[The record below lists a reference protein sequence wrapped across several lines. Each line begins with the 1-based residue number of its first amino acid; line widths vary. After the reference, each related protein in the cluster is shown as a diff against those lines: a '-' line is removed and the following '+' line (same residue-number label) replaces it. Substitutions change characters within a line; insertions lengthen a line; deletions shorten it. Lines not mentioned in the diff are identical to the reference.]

1 MKFAFLVHP
10 LSRQSVTMLDLD
22 RDGSLLKMWGSD
34 AMGVAAGLHGAFTRS
49 MARGVEN
56 RLPAVSIFDEL
67 GRLTSPDG
75 SSAEGRIYEIP
86 LDAYE
91 ILDNPDQA
99 LAFMQEAVSQATEWG
114 ARLIGLGSMT
124 GIVGSRGE
132 FLAERS
138 SIAVTTGN
146 SLTVYTA
153 LQNLYRVAEEFD
165 IDLREETVAIVGIPG
180 SIASG
185 VAALAAPHC
194 GRLLL
199 VGRNNGTAAVRK
211 FADQVGGEYFSD
223 FSEALAQARIVISA
237 TSSGNCI
244 DQHQLLPGTIVID
257 VGVPTDVVGSKAL
270 RPDVLILTGGL
281 VRLPESMNS
290 FSRVLKFHHRVIP
303 SCLGET
309 LALALDQRAENLS
322 LGRHLSLDS
331 IQDIGSRARA
341 HGYDFSRLYSFG
353 NPLAAAAVTRFRQ
366 VRLRLRTGRTRPLRS
381 VAHRISTA
389 ADQHARHCNPVLH
402 ALGRSSGFVPTFVR
416 GEGAYLYDA
425 EGREYL
431 DCVAGFGSLNLGHNH
446 PAVVDALTEALK
458 EQAPGFVQ
466 SAVNPYQ
473 GALAADLAALAPSGL
488 EMVFFCNSGTES
500 VEAALKLA
508 RITTGRER
516 MLSCEGAYHG
526 KSLGA
531 LSVSGTAE
539 YRRPFGQLLAG
550 CETIPRGDAELLE
563 RELATRRFAAF
574 IIEPMQAEG
583 GMYLLPEGFL
593 RRAAELCRRTG
604 TLLIVDEV
612 QTGLGRTGALFACE
626 HEHVEPDVLCLAK
639 SLGGGLMPIG
649 AMLTRRDLWMRAY
662 GTVQTFALHTS
673 TFGGGSLACA
683 AGLATLQILQQERL
697 AENAAE
703 RGSQLMR
710 GLVNLCRRARCLKEV
725 RGLGLLIGLEFNPL
739 PRNVA
744 DHWRASD
751 PTGTAS
757 ILIPQYDRLVDGFH
771 VLHALH
777 TLLNGFGIY
786 AQMCRSNPFVLR
798 LQPPLIV
805 TATEIDRLLI
815 AIEQTCEEID
825 YTTSLIDDLV
835 AKTGIGEHDAAAA
848 HPSAASTADGS
859 EVLDVCKVFN
869 EELPAIFATN
879 ADAAKQIGVRFQI
892 SVTGEGGGE
901 WYVDASS
908 SGPNVTQ
915 GNPGG
920 ADCGISIDVRDFRT
934 LYEHPQ
940 TDMVRLY
947 FSGRIQFSGD
957 TKKAGRLRQLFELE
971 EQPSVTLSGE
981 RQRIS
986 SLFRS

>member
-10 LSRQSVTMLDLD
+10 LSRESVTMLDLD
-22 RDGSLLKMWGSD
+22 RDGSLLQMWGLD
-34 AMGVAAGLHGAFTRS
+34 AMAVAAGLHGAFTS
-49 MARGVEN
+49 SLARGVQE
-56 RLPAVSIFDEL
+56 RPLEVSVFDEL

-75 SSAEGRIYEIP
+75 AAAEGRIYEIP

-91 ILDNPDQA
+91 ILGNPDRA
-99 LAFMQEAVSQATEWG
+99 LEFMQEAVSLATEWG
-114 ARLIGLGSMT
+114 ASLIGLGSMT

-132 FLAERS
+132 FLAEHS
-138 SIAVTTGN
+138 PIAVTTGN
-146 SLTVYTA
+146 SLTAYTA
-153 LQNLYRVAEEFD
+153 LQNLYQVAEEFD
-165 IDLREETVAIVGIPG
+165 IDLRDEAVAVVGIPG

-185 VAALAAPHC
+185 VAALVAPHC

-199 VGRNNGTAAVRK
+199 VGRNKGTATVRK

-223 FSEALAQARIVISA
+223 ISDALSQARVVISA

-257 VGVPTDVVGSKAL
+257 VGVPTDVIGNKAL

-281 VRLPESMNS
+281 VKLPDSMS
-290 FSRVLKFHHRVIP
+290 SSSRVIKFHHRVIP

-322 LGRHLSLDS
+322 LGRRLSLDS

-353 NPLAAAAVTRFRQ
+353 NPLDDAITTQFRQ
-366 VRLRLRTGRTRPLRS
+366 VRMRLETGRTRPLRT
-381 VAHRISTA
+381 VDKRISTA

-402 ALGRSSGFVPTFVR
+402 ALGRSSGFVRTFVR
-416 GEGAYLYDA
+416 GEGVYVYDA
-425 EGREYL
+425 EGREYF
-431 DCVAGFGSLNLGHNH
+431 DCVSGFGSLNLGHNH
-446 PAVVDALTEALK
+446 PAVVEALTDALS

-508 RITTGRER
+508 RILTGRER

-539 YRRPFGQLLAG
+539 FRRPFGPLLAG
-550 CETIPRGDAELLE
+550 CETIPLGNSELLE

-574 IIEPMQAEG
+574 IIEPLQAEG
-583 GMYLLPEGFL
+583 GMYVLPEGFL
-593 RRAAELCRRTG
+593 KRASELCRRTD

-626 HEHVEPDVLCLAK
+626 HEGVQPDVLCLAK

-649 AMLTRRDLWMRAY
+649 AMLTRRDLWMQAY

-683 AGLATLQILQQERL
+683 AALATLRVLQHEGL

-703 RGSQLMR
+703 RGTQLQR
-710 GLVNLCRRARCLKEV
+710 GLVSLCRRSRCLKEV
-725 RGLGLLIGLEFNPL
+725 RGQGLLIGLEFHPIPANL
-739 PRNVA
+739 A

-757 ILIPQYDRLVDGFH
+757 MLIPQYDRLVNGFH
-771 VLHALH
+771 VLHALQ
-777 TLLNGFGIY
+777 TLLHGHGIY
-786 AQMCRSNPFVLR
+786 AQTCRSNPFVLR

-805 TATEIDRLLI
+805 TAEQIDSLLM
-815 AIEQTCEEID
+815 ALEQTCEEID
-825 YTTSLIDDLV
+825 YVTSLVDDLV

-848 HPSAASTADGS
+848 NSSSSSNGKSTV
-859 EVLDVCKVFN
+859 VLDVPKVFN

-879 ADAAKQIGVRFQI
+879 ADAARQIGVRFQI
-892 SVTGEGGGE
+892 CVTGDGGGE
-901 WYVDASS
+901 WFVDVSK
-908 SGPNVTQ
+908 SGPSVTK

-920 ADCGISIDVRDFRT
+920 ADCGITIAVEDFRT
-934 LYEHPQ
+934 LYDNPD

-947 FSGRIQFSGD
+947 FSGKVQFSGD

-971 EQPSVTLSGE
+971 EHSSADRLQPVSE
-981 RQRIS
+981 A
-986 SLFRS
+986 

>member
-22 RDGSLLKMWGSD
+22 RDGSLLKMWGLD
-34 AMGVAAGLHGAFTRS
+34 AMGVAAGLHSAFTRS
-49 MARGVEN
+49 LARGVQARPLE
-56 RLPAVSIFDEL
+56 VSVFDEL
-67 GRLTSPDG
+67 GLLTSPDG
-75 SSAEGRIYEIP
+75 AVAEGRIYEIP
-86 LDAYE
+86 MDAYE
-91 ILDNPDQA
+91 ILDNPDRA

-114 ARLIGLGSMT
+114 ASLIGLGSMT

-153 LQNLYRVAEEFD
+153 LQNLYRVADEFD
-165 IDLREETVAIVGIPG
+165 LDLRNETVAVVGIPG
-180 SIASG
+180 SIACG

-199 VGRNNGTAAVRK
+199 VGRNNGTATVRK
-211 FADQVGGEYFSD
+211 FADQVGGEYFSNISD
-223 FSEALAQARIVISA
+223 ALSQARVVISA

-257 VGVPTDVVGSKAL
+257 VGVPTDVIGNKAL

-281 VRLPESMNS
+281 VKLPDSMTPS
-290 FSRVLKFHHRVIP
+290 SRVLKFHHRVIP

-331 IQDIGSRARA
+331 IQDIGARARA

-353 NPLAAAAVTRFRQ
+353 NPLNDDVATRFRQ
-366 VRLRLRTGRTRPLRS
+366 VRWRLETGRIRPLPNIDKR
-381 VAHRISTA
+381 AATA

-402 ALGRSSGFVPTFVR
+402 ILGRSSGFVKTFVR

-425 EGREYL
+425 EGRAYF
-431 DCVAGFGSLNLGHNH
+431 DCVSGFGSLNLGHNH
-446 PAVVDALTEALK
+446 PAVAEALVDALK
-458 EQAPGFVQ
+458 QQAPGFVQ

-550 CETIPRGDAELLE
+550 CDTIPRGDAELLE
-563 RELATRRFAAF
+563 RELATCRFAAF
-574 IIEPMQAEG
+574 IIEPLQAEG
-583 GMYLLPEGFL
+583 GMYPLPEGFL
-593 RRAAELCRRTG
+593 RRAAELCRKTG

-626 HEHVEPDVLCLAK
+626 HEGVEPDVLCLAK

-683 AGLATLQILQQERL
+683 AGLATLRILQQERL

-703 RGSQLMR
+703 RGAQLQR
-710 GLVNLCRRARCLKEV
+710 GLTTLCRRARCLKEV
-725 RGLGLLIGLEFNPL
+725 RGQGLLIGLEFHPL
-739 PRNVA
+739 PVNVA
-744 DHWRASD
+744 NHWRASD
-751 PTGTAS
+751 PTGAAA
-757 ILIPQYDRLVDGFH
+757 ILIPQYDRLVNGFH

-777 TLLNGFGIY
+777 TLLNGHGIY

-805 TATEIDRLLI
+805 TAEEIDRLLM
-815 AIEQTCEEID
+815 ALEQTCEEID
-825 YTTSLIDDLV
+825 YTTALIDDLV

-848 HPSAASTADGS
+848 AQASTSSSAEGTIA
-859 EVLDVCKVFN
+859 VNVRKVFN
-869 EELPAIFATN
+869 EELPAIFASN
-879 ADAAKQIGVRFQI
+879 ADAARQIGVKFQI
-892 SVTGEGGGE
+892 CVTGDGGGE
-901 WYVDASS
+901 WYVDASD
-908 SGPNVTQ
+908 SGPNVME
-915 GNPGG
+915 GNPGS
-920 ADCGISIDVRDFRT
+920 ADCGITIDVADFRT
-934 LYEHPQ
+934 LYNNPQ

-947 FSGRIQFSGD
+947 FSGKVRFSGD

-971 EQPSVTLSGE
+971 EQSSVNLLQPVAD
-981 RQRIS
+981 R
-986 SLFRS
+986 

>member
-22 RDGSLLKMWGSD
+22 RDGSLLKMWGVD

-49 MARGVEN
+49 MAQGVQEHT
-56 RLPAVSIFDEL
+56 PQVSVFDEL
-67 GRLTSPDG
+67 GRLASPDG
-75 SSAEGRIYEIP
+75 SVAEGRIYEIP
-86 LDAYE
+86 LGAYE
-91 ILDNPDQA
+91 ILDNPDRA
-99 LAFMQEAVSQATEWG
+99 LAFMQEAVAQATEWG
-114 ARLIGLGSMT
+114 ASLIGLGSMT

-153 LQNLYRVAEEFD
+153 LQNLYRVAAEFD

-199 VGRNNGTAAVRK
+199 VGRNNGTSAIRK
-211 FADQVGGEYFSD
+211 FADQVGGEYFSNMSD
-223 FSEALAQARIVISA
+223 ALSQARIVISA

-257 VGVPTDVVGSKAL
+257 VGVPTDVIGSKSL

-281 VRLPESMNS
+281 VRLPDSMNS
-290 FSRVLKFHHRVIP
+290 FSRVLKFQHKVIP

-341 HGYDFSRLYSFG
+341 HGYNFSRLYSFG
-353 NPLAAAAVTRFRQ
+353 NPLDDTVATRFRQ
-366 VRLRLRTGRTRPLRS
+366 VRLRLKTGGNQPLLSIDKR
-381 VAHRISTA
+381 AATA

-402 ALGRSSGFVPTFVR
+402 TLGRSSNFVKTFVR
-416 GEGAYLYDA
+416 GEGSYLYDA
-425 EGREYL
+425 EGRKYF
-431 DCVAGFGSLNLGHNH
+431 DCVSGFGSLNLGHNH
-446 PAVVDALTEALK
+446 PAVAEALVEAIK
-458 EQAPGFVQ
+458 GQAPGFVQ

-473 GALAADLAALAPSGL
+473 GALAAELAALAPSGL

-550 CETIPRGDAELLE
+550 CDTIPRGDSELLE

-574 IIEPMQAEG
+574 IIEPLQAEG

-626 HEHVEPDVLCLAK
+626 HEGIEPDVLCLAK
-639 SLGGGLMPIG
+639 SLGGGLMPVG

-683 AGLATLQILQQERL
+683 AGLATLRVLQQERL
-697 AENAAE
+697 AENAEE
-703 RGSQLMR
+703 RGAQLQR
-710 GLVNLCRRARCLKEV
+710 GLINLCRRIKCLKEV
-725 RGLGLLIGLEFNPL
+725 RGQGLLIGLEFNPM
-739 PRNVA
+739 PGNVA

-751 PTGTAS
+751 PTGAAS
-757 ILIPQYDRLVDGFH
+757 ILIPQYDRLVNSFH

-777 TLLNGFGIY
+777 TLLNGHGIY

-805 TATEIDRLLI
+805 TAEEINQLLM
-815 AIEQTCEEID
+815 AVEQTCEEID

-835 AKTGIGEHDAAAA
+835 AKTAIGEHDAA
-848 HPSAASTADGS
+848 SEKSSTASNAGS
-859 EVLDVCKVFN
+859 SVALDVPWVFN
-869 EELPAIFATN
+869 EELPAIFAAN
-879 ADAAKQIGVRFQI
+879 AEAAKQIGVKFQI

-901 WYVDASS
+901 WYVDASD
-908 SGPNVTQ
+908 SGPNVTE

-920 ADCGISIDVRDFRT
+920 ADCGITIGVEDFRS
-934 LYEHPQ
+934 LYENPD

-947 FSGRIQFSGD
+947 FSGKVSFSGD

-971 EQPSVTLSGE
+971 VQSSVNQLQPLA
-981 RQRIS
+981 QP
-986 SLFRS
+986 

>member
-10 LSRQSVTMLDLD
+10 LSRQSVTMLNLD
-22 RDGSLLKMWGSD
+22 RDGRLLNLWGTD

-49 MARGVEN
+49 MAQGVE
-56 RLPAVSIFDEL
+56 RRPRVISIFDEL
-67 GRLTSPDG
+67 GRLTSPDD
-75 SSAEGRIYEIP
+75 SAAEGRIYEIP
-86 LDAYE
+86 LDAHE

-99 LAFMQEAVSQATEWG
+99 LVFMQEAVSHATEWG
-114 ARLIGLGSMT
+114 AKLIGLGSMT

-165 IDLREETVAIVGIPG
+165 IDLRGETVAIVGVPG

-199 VGRNNGTAAVRK
+199 VGRNNGNAAVRK
-211 FADQVGGEYFSD
+211 FAEQVGGEYFSD
-223 FSEALAQARIVISA
+223 IAEALSLARIVISA

-244 DQHQLLPGTIVID
+244 DQNQLLPGTIVID
-257 VGVPTDVVGSKAL
+257 VGVPTDVIGSKAI

-281 VRLPESMNS
+281 VRLPDSMNS
-290 FSRVLKFHHRVIP
+290 SSRVLKFHHRVIP

-331 IQDIGSRARA
+331 IQDIGARARA
-341 HGYDFSRLYSFG
+341 HGYDFSHMYSFG
-353 NPLAAAAVTRFRQ
+353 NPLDPVDVTRFRQ
-366 VRLRLRTGRTRPLRS
+366 VRLRLQSGRTRPLRS
-381 VAHRISTA
+381 AEQRISTA

-402 ALGRSSGFVPTFVR
+402 KLGRSTGFVPTFAR
-416 GEGAYLYDA
+416 GKGAYLYDA
-425 EGREYL
+425 DGKEYL
-431 DCVAGFGSLNLGHNH
+431 DCVSGFGSLNLGHNH
-446 PAVVDALTEALK
+446 PTVVKALTDALH

-473 GALAADLAALAPSGL
+473 GALASELAALAPSGL

-539 YRRPFGQLLAG
+539 YRRPFGALLSG
-550 CETIPRGDAELLE
+550 CDTIPRGDAELLE
-563 RELATRRFAAF
+563 RELSSRRFAAF
-574 IIEPMQAEG
+574 IIEPLQAEG
-583 GMYLLPEGFL
+583 GMYLLPKGFL
-593 RRAAELCRRTG
+593 SRAAELCRKTG

-626 HEHVEPDVLCLAK
+626 HEGVEPDVLCLAK

-683 AGLATLQILQQERL
+683 AGLAALQILQQEQL
-697 AENAAE
+697 AKNAAE
-703 RGSQLMR
+703 RGSQLLH
-710 GLVNLCRRARCLKEV
+710 GLQNLCRRVRCLKEV
-725 RGLGLLIGLEFNPL
+725 RGQGLLIGLEFHPM
-739 PRNVA
+739 PKNVG

-751 PTGTAS
+751 PTGGAS
-757 ILIPQYDRLVDGFH
+757 ILIPQYDRLVDSFH

-777 TLLNGFGIY
+777 TLLKGHGIY

-805 TATEIDRLLI
+805 TAVEIDRLLM

-835 AKTGIGEHDAAAA
+835 AKTGIGEHDAAAS
-848 HPSAASTADGS
+848 HSSAGLTA
-859 EVLDVCKVFN
+859 EPAAMLDVPDVFN
-869 EELPAIFATN
+869 RELPALFASN
-879 ADAAKQIGVRFQI
+879 PEAAMRIGVKFQI
-892 SVTGEGGGE
+892 SIIGEGGGE
-901 WYVDASS
+901 WYVDAST
-908 SGPNVTQ
+908 SGPHVIE
-915 GNPGG
+915 GNQEG
-920 ADCGISIDVRDFRT
+920 ADCGISMEVQDFRN
-934 LYEHPQ
+934 LYDNPR
-940 TDMVRLY
+940 TDMVRL
-947 FSGRIQFSGD
+947 FFAGKVQFSGD

-971 EQPSVTLSGE
+971 EYRSVDQLQPVA
-981 RQRIS
+981 RH
-986 SLFRS
+986 

>member
-1 MKFAFLVHP
+1 MRFAFLIHP

-34 AMGVAAGLHGAFTRS
+34 AMGVAAGLHGAFKRS
-49 MARGVEN
+49 IARGSQS
-56 RLPAVSIFDEL
+56 RPRAISIFDEL

-75 SSAEGRIYEIP
+75 AVAEGRIYEIP
-86 LDAYE
+86 LDARE
-91 ILDNPDQA
+91 ILDDPDQA
-99 LAFMQEAVSQATEWG
+99 LMFMQEAVDDATDWG
-114 ARLIGLGSMT
+114 ARLVGLGSMT

-132 FLAERS
+132 FLAARS

-165 IDLREETVAIVGIPG
+165 IDLRDETVAIVGIPG

-199 VGRNNGTAAVRK
+199 VGRNNGTAAIRK
-211 FADQVGGEYFSD
+211 FADQVGGEYISD
-223 FSEALAQARIVISA
+223 VSEALSQASIVVSA

-244 DQHQLLPGTIVID
+244 DQQLLQPGTIVID
-257 VGVPTDVVGSKAL
+257 VGVPTDVVGSKVL

-281 VRLPESMNS
+281 VRLPDSMNAD
-290 FSRVLKFHHRVIP
+290 SRVLKFHHKVIP

-309 LALALDQRAENLS
+309 LTLALDDRAENLS

-341 HGYDFSRLYSFG
+341 HGFDFSRLHSFG
-353 NPLAAAAVTRFRQ
+353 NPLAAAAVTKFRQ
-366 VRLRLRTGRTRPLRS
+366 VRLRLASHRIRPLCS
-381 VAHRISTA
+381 IDHRVSTA

-416 GEGAYLYDA
+416 GEGAYLYAAD
-425 EGREYL
+425 GRQYL
-431 DCVAGFGSLNLGHNH
+431 DCVSGFGSLNLGHNH
-446 PAVVDALTEALK
+446 PDVVEALTTALK

-516 MLSCEGAYHG
+516 LLSCHGAYHG

-539 YRRPFGQLLAG
+539 YRRPFGPLLNG

-563 RELATRRFAAF
+563 RELATCRYAAI

-583 GMYLLPEGFL
+583 GMYVLPQGFL
-593 RRAAELCRRTG
+593 GRASELCRETG

-612 QTGLGRTGALFACE
+612 QTGLGRTGAMFACE
-626 HEHVEPDVLCLAK
+626 HEGIEPDVLCLAK

-683 AGLATLQILQQERL
+683 AGLATLQVLQQQRL
-697 AENAAE
+697 ARNAAD
-703 RGSQLMR
+703 RGSQLLR
-710 GLVNLCRRARCLKEV
+710 GLSGLCRRARCLKEV
-725 RGLGLLIGLEFNPL
+725 RGQGLLIGLEFRPL
-739 PRNVA
+739 PQNVA

-777 TLLNGFGIY
+777 TLLNGYGIY
-786 AQMCRSNPFVLR
+786 AQMCRSNPLVLR

-805 TATEIDRLLI
+805 TASEIDRLLL

-835 AKTGIGEHDAAAA
+835 AKTSIGEHDAASENAPA
-848 HPSAASTADGS
+848 VSTTDHS
-859 EVLDVCKVFN
+859 QVLDICWVFN
-869 EELPAIFATN
+869 HELPAIFAAN
-879 ADAAKQIGVRFQI
+879 ADAAKQIGVKFQI
-892 SVTGEGGGE
+892 SITGDGGGE
-901 WYVDASS
+901 WYIDASN
-908 SGPNVTQ
+908 SGPNIRQ

-920 ADCGISIDVRDFRT
+920 ADCGIAIDVQDFRE
-934 LYEHPQ
+934 LYENPQ
-940 TDMVRLY
+940 IDMVRLY
-947 FSGRIQFSGD
+947 FSGRIHFTGD
-957 TKKAGRLRQLFELE
+957 TRKAGRLRQLFELE
-971 EQPSVTLSGE
+971 EHHSVIPLHPVG
-981 RQRIS
+981 Q
-986 SLFRS
+986 L